1 MVYEHPRI
9 LRFGSRLL
17 CLSVLLFIVHGVLL
31 LHPAFATETTTA
43 FARIS
48 EIYPNTPSDSIKC
61 TEHPDCE
68 FIEIYNPTNQPL
80 SLAEYSL
87 AIKGNIAAPVVLS
100 GSLAPGGYVATSAIG
115 LRNSG
120 ATVQLVLTGSKQV
133 IEEVSYDNSGDDSF
147 EDTSWSYFPEG
158 WELTPIS
165 KGAANV
171 HMPPEMPEVV
181 DICPNT
187 PEIDNVLPAGFQI
200 DQEGRCV
207 PIEVVQKPCHLEISE
222 ISSQPNDSGKEYI
235 EFYNA
240 STENALLE
248 QCKVRINDGVEKI
261 VGSTELAPQAHSVMA
276 FTSGAIRNSAGVITL
291 INSDNI
297 EVEYSYQETSPGEVV
312 NFESGKYIGFISNH
326 PTPNASNIESDTVP
340 QQNTVT
346 SESPDSPSACP
357 EGKYRNPD
365 TNRCKNIET
374 ASSEL
379 APCSSDQIRSPDT
392 NRCKKINTATGSS
405 LTPCQPDQ
413 VRNTSTNRCKKI
425 SSTGASLTPCQADQI
440 RNPAT
445 NRCKKEGTEN
455 GTLKPCAENQE
466 RNPDTNRCR
475 KVATDVDGTV
485 LGAAA
490 SPASTANSSYK
501 LPAAVASITAL
512 FGYAAYEYRSDIG
525 RRITSIREKRRI
537 LRPPD

>member
-1 MVYEHPRI
+1 M
-9 LRFGSRLL
+9 LRKRLL
-17 CLSVLLFIVHGVLL
+17 RIVQDILPLGVVAFVCCIVSNL
-31 LHPAFATETTTA
+31 PAHAVAQTEQTLP
-43 FARIS
+43 RLS
-48 EIYPNTPSDSIKC
+48 EIYPNAPGSS
-61 TEHPDCE
+61 ESGFE
-68 FIEIYNPTNQPL
+68 FIELFNSSAQDIDLNI
-80 SLAEYSL
+80 YSL
-87 AIKGNIAAPVVLS
+87 RIKDSQTKNMNLS
-100 GSLAPGGYVATSAIG
+100 GVLGAGSYQSVIPTFLLI
-115 LRNSG
+115 NSG
-120 ATVQLVLTGSKQV
+120 ATVQLVQHGLSGVEQV
-133 IEEVSYDNSGDDSF
+133 IEEVSYGNQAT
-147 EDTSWSYFPEG
+147 ETQSWSYFPEG

-171 HMPPEMPEVV
+171 HMPPDVPEVV

-187 PEIDNVLPAGFQI
+187 PEIDDVLPAGFQI

-207 PIEVVQKPCHLEISE
+207 PIEVVQTACHLEISE
-222 ISSQPNDSGKEYI
+222 ISSQPNDNGKEYI

-248 QCKVRINDGVEKI
+248 QCKVRINDGVEKV
-261 VGSTELAPQAHSVMA
+261 VGSTALAPQAHSLMA
-276 FTSGAIRNSAGVITL
+276 FASGAIRNSAGVITL

-312 NFESGKYIGFISNH
+312 NFESGRYIGVISN
-326 PTPNASNIESDTVP
+326 
-340 QQNTVT
+340 Q
-346 SESPDSPSACP
+346 
-357 EGKYRNPD
+357 
-365 TNRCKNIET
+365 T

-379 APCSSDQIRSPDT
+379 TPCSSDQIRSPDT
-392 NRCKKINTATGSS
+392 NRCKKINTAAGSS

-425 SSTGASLTPCQADQI
+425 SSTGASLTPCQPDQI
-440 RNPAT
+440 RNPTT
-445 NRCKKEGTEN
+445 NRCKKAGAEDGS
-455 GTLKPCAENQE
+455 LKPCAENQE
-466 RNPDTNRCR
+466 RNPETNRCR

-525 RRITSIREKRRI
+525 RRIASIREKRRI

>member
-1 MVYEHPRI
+1 M
-9 LRFGSRLL
+9 LRKRLL
-17 CLSVLLFIVHGVLL
+17 RIVQDILPLGMVAFVCCIVSSL
-31 LHPAFATETTTA
+31 PAHAVTQTEQTLP
-43 FARIS
+43 RLS
-48 EIYPNTPSDSIKC
+48 EIYPNAPGSS
-61 TEHPDCE
+61 ESGFE
-68 FIEIYNPTNQPL
+68 FIELFNSSAQDIDLNI
-80 SLAEYSL
+80 YSL
-87 AIKGNIAAPVVLS
+87 RIKDSQTKNMNLS
-100 GSLAPGGYVATSAIG
+100 GVLGAGSYQSVIPTFLLI
-115 LRNSG
+115 NSG
-120 ATVQLVLTGSKQV
+120 ATVQLVQHGLSGVEQV
-133 IEEVSYDNSGDDSF
+133 IEEVSYGNQAT
-147 EDTSWSYFPEG
+147 DTQSWSYFPEG

-171 HMPPEMPEVV
+171 HMPPDVPEVV

-187 PEIDNVLPAGFQI
+187 PEIDDVLPAGFQI

-207 PIEVVQKPCHLEISE
+207 PIEIVQKPCHLEISE
-222 ISSQPNDSGKEYI
+222 ISSQPNDNGKEYI

-248 QCKVRINDGVEKI
+248 QCKVRINDGVEKV
-261 VGSTELAPQAHSVMA
+261 VGSTALAPQAHSLMA
-276 FTSGAIRNSAGVITL
+276 FASGAIRNSAGVITL

-297 EVEYSYQETSPGEVV
+297 ESEYSYQETSPGEVV
-312 NFESGKYIGFISNH
+312 NFESGKYIGVISNH
-326 PTPNASNIESDTVP
+326 PTPNASNIESDIVP

-379 APCSSDQIRSPDT
+379 TPCASDQIRSSET
-392 NRCKKINTATGSS
+392 NRCKKINTAAGSS

-425 SSTGASLTPCQADQI
+425 SSTGASLTPCQPDQI
-440 RNPAT
+440 RNPTT
-445 NRCKKEGTEN
+445 NRCKKAGAEDGS
-455 GTLKPCAENQE
+455 LKPCAENQE

-525 RRITSIREKRRI
+525 RRIASIREKRRI